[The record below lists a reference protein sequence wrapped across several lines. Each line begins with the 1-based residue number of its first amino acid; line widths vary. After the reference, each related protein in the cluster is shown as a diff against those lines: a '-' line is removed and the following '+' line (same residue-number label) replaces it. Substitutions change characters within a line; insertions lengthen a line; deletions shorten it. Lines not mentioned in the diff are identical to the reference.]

1 LKLGII
7 NEYFGTKDINQ
18 AGKLLR
24 DAGFAFTPEQLAAFS
39 NAKGK
44 AEEALIKGNFELTP
58 QQTQILSRIKEQLQ
72 ASQQDNDNEEEIT
85 AKED

>member
-1 LKLGII
+1 MKLGII

-24 DAGFAFTPEQLAAFS
+24 DAGFACTPEQLAACS
-39 NAKGK
+39 NAKGR

-85 AKED
+85 EKED